1 MFFFVSNAHALG
13 GGQQQGAEA
22 NPFMNMLPFILMFV
36 IMYFLLIRPQYK
48 KQKEQQ
54 SMVDALKKGDRIV
67 TNGGMHG
74 TIVGVKEKEGILVI
88 QVAKDVKIEIS
99 RGAVSKVIEKK
110 DG

>member
-1 MFFFVSNAHALG
+1 M
-13 GGQQQGAEA
+13 Q
-22 NPFMNMLPFILMFV
+22 MLPFILMFV

-54 SMVDALKKGDRIV
+54 SMIDALKKGDRGV

-74 TIVGVKEKEGILVI
+74 SIVGVKEKEGIIVL

-99 RGAVSKVIEKK
+99 RGASKVVEKK
-110 DG
+110 DS